1 MRRTSPGATA
11 ASYTTA
17 ATVMAD
23 SGAVFRCIVSNAAG
37 KDTSAGARLRVI
49 PPTPAVITTEPVAAT
64 VTVGSPATF
73 SVVATG
79 TAPLTY
85 QWQKNAANI
94 SGATA
99 ASYTTPA
106 TVKADSGARFRCIVS
121 NAGGKDTSTSA
132 LLRVTPV
139 PPNIL
144 ANNGFESGTTGWFF
158 YSDAGGS
165 FSTSP
170 TATQGSKGAL
180 VAIDADGS
188 NVQLHQTGLTLLPNT
203 SYTISFDAYCSSG
216 NDVGLTVC
224 QNGPP
229 YAAYGLVG
237 HPVDLA
243 TYWKS
248 FTVQFTTSGFGS
260 TVSDGR
266 FMFWFAPYDQPGDQ
280 YHIDN
285 VVLATTASLTPA
297 VMASRS
303 EAAGPEEELAAPT
316 TFRLYNNYPNPF
328 NPSTSVRVD
337 VAEPSEVSL
346 IVYSLLGEE
355 VARIMEGYREAGRY
369 TVHWEGTSAGG
380 GRAASGLYLLRMQA
394 KRSNGELFTETRRM
408 ILVK

>member
-1 MRRTSPGATA
+1 M
-11 ASYTTA
+11 
-17 ATVMAD
+17 
-23 SGAVFRCIVSNAAG
+23 
-37 KDTSAGARLRVI
+37 
-49 PPTPAVITTEPVAAT
+49 AAT
-64 VTVGSPATF
+64 VTSGSTATF

-106 TVKADSGARFRCIVS
+106 TVKADSGSLFRCIVS

-132 LLRVTPV
+132 LLRVTLA

-180 VAIDADGS
+180 VAIDADGN

-203 SYTISFDAYCSSG
+203 DYTISFDAYCSSG
-216 NDVGLTVC
+216 NDVALTVC
-224 QNGPP
+224 QDGPP
-229 YAAYGLVG
+229 YTSYGLVG
-237 HPVDLA
+237 RSVDL
-243 TYWKS
+243 TSSWKS
-248 FTVQFTTSGFGS
+248 FTVQFTTSGFSS

-285 VVLATTASLTPA
+285 VVLGTTASIAPTPPTITTQPVAQTVALGSTATFSVVATGTAPLTYQWQKNAANISGATAASYTTPA
-297 VMASRS
+297 TVKADSGALFRCIVSNTVVRPPATPSCSASS
-303 EAAGPEEELAAPT
+303 PPT
-316 TFRLYNNYPNPF
+316 PPR
-328 NPSTSVRVD
+328 D
-337 VAEPSEVSL
+337 
-346 IVYSLLGEE
+346 
-355 VARIMEGYREAGRY
+355 
-369 TVHWEGTSAGG
+369 HD
-380 GRAASGLYLLRMQA
+380 RAAWHQTVAARLRPPPSPW
-394 KRSNGELFTETRRM
+394 RPPGPHP
-408 ILVK
+408 